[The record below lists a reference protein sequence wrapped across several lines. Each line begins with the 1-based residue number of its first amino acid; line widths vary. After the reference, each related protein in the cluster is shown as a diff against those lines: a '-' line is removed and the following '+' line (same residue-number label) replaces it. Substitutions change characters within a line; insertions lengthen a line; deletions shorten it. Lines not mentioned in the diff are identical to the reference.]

1 MEERKKKP
9 GPEKCEWTGR
19 HIGHE
24 LHTLDM
30 MIGRLVNAYQSKVD
44 EKAGIN
50 RMQGWIIGYLY
61 RHSDED
67 VFQKDLEAEF
77 QMARSTASGILQSM
91 EKKELITRESIP
103 RDARL
108 KRLVLTPKG
117 MEFQMEIIDNF
128 ARIQKALSANIS
140 AEQLDEFYETAD
152 IIRENVTNACREAGE
167 IYPCNSSCENKNKE

>member
-1 MEERKKKP
+1 MKVQKKE
-9 GPEKCEWTGR
+9 GPCKEMWTGK

-24 LHTLDM
+24 IHTLDM
-30 MIGRLVNAYQSKVD
+30 IIGRLVNAYQSKVD

-61 RHSDED
+61 RHSEED

-77 QMARSTASGILQSM
+77 QMARSTASGILQAM
-91 EKKELITRESIP
+91 EKKNLITRESIS

-117 MEFQMEIIDNF
+117 MEFQMEIMENF
-128 ARIQKALSANIS
+128 NRIQKVLSEDIPQEKLDCFWEV
-140 AEQLDEFYETAD
+140 AEL
-152 IIRENVTNACREAGE
+152 IRENAIRACDQNDED
-167 IYPCNSSCENKNKE
+167 

>member
-1 MEERKKKP
+1 MPVKEGKYGSTKERMWP
-9 GPEKCEWTGR
+9 GEREWTGR
-19 HIGHE
+19 HIGRE

-91 EKKELITRESIP
+91 EKKQLIIRESIP

-128 ARIQKALSANIS
+128 ARIQKALSADIP
-140 AEQLDEFYETAD
+140 EKKLEEFYETAD
-152 IIRENVTNACREAGE
+152 MIRENVVKACQEAGE
-167 IYPCNSSCENKNKE
+167 ITEPKK

>member
-1 MEERKKKP
+1 MEVQKKECGP
-9 GPEKCEWTGR
+9 GKGEWTGR
-19 HIGHE
+19 HIGRE

-77 QMARSTASGILQSM
+77 QMARSSVYG
-91 EKKELITRESIP
+91 E
-103 RDARL
+103 
-108 KRLVLTPKG
+108 
-117 MEFQMEIIDNF
+117 
-128 ARIQKALSANIS
+128 
-140 AEQLDEFYETAD
+140 ETAD
-152 IIRENVTNACREAGE
+152 
-167 IYPCNSSCENKNKE
+167 YP

>member
-1 MEERKKKP
+1 MEERKKEPSP
-9 GPEKCEWTGR
+9 GKCEWTGR

-128 ARIQKALSANIS
+128 ARIQKALSTNIS
-140 AEQLDEFYETAD
+140 EEQLDEFYQTAD
-152 IIRENVTNACREAGE
+152 VIRENVVKACREAGE
-167 IYPCNSSCENKNKE
+167 IYPCNSSCESRKKE

>member
-1 MEERKKKP
+1 
-9 GPEKCEWTGR
+9 
-19 HIGHE
+19 
-24 LHTLDM
+24 M

-91 EKKELITRESIP
+91 EKKQLIIRESIP

-117 MEFQMEIIDNF
+117 MKFQMEIIDNF
-128 ARIQKALSANIS
+128 ARIQKALSADIP
-140 AEQLDEFYETAD
+140 EKKLEEFYETAD
-152 IIRENVTNACREAGE
+152 MIRENVVKACQEAGE
-167 IYPCNSSCENKNKE
+167 ITEPKKVIKKQ

>member
-1 MEERKKKP
+1 
-9 GPEKCEWTGR
+9 
-19 HIGHE
+19 
-24 LHTLDM
+24 
-30 MIGRLVNAYQSKVD
+30 
-44 EKAGIN
+44 
-50 RMQGWIIGYLY
+50 MQGWIIGYLY

-91 EKKELITRESIP
+91 EKKQLIIRESIP

-128 ARIQKALSANIS
+128 ARIQKALSADMS
-140 AEQLDEFYETAD
+140 
-152 IIRENVTNACREAGE
+152 
-167 IYPCNSSCENKNKE
+167 